1 MLFSPFYFI
10 KNVLLWKLQYLQ
22 NSFGCLKI
30 IYIITVLFSSIFS
43 NYKYSMH
50 FLYFISVDYD
60 RGTKTINYTMNCKT
74 ANTLAITDIF
84 LDALMKKIMQ

>member
-1 MLFSPFYFI
+1 ML
-10 KNVLLWKLQYLQ
+10 KNYLH
-22 NSFGCLKI
+22 N
-30 IYIITVLFSSIFS
+30 YRTSSIFS

-50 FLYFISVDYD
+50 FLYFISVVYD

>member
-1 MLFSPFYFI
+1 MKITIFTKFIWML
-10 KNVLLWKLQYLQ
+10 KNYLH
-22 NSFGCLKI
+22 NYRTI
-30 IYIITVLFSSIFS
+30 ILFSSIFS

-50 FLYFISVDYD
+50 FLYFISVVYD

-84 LDALMKKIMQ
+84 LDAL